1 MFLAPV
7 TNMRPPSDISAP
19 IPVAHV
25 ALEAQPALAPPA
37 PGFTVYWRDDIPVRV
52 VKAFSAETFIS
63 DCARFDE
70 GTAAPVAPLG
80 ERQPASVIICTRDR
94 PDQLARC
101 LVSFE
106 DQTVAPVEVI
116 VVDNASVD
124 DRTRSVALEAGV
136 RYIREDR
143 PGLDIARNAGAA
155 AASCPILVYTDDDTV
170 LHPAWL
176 QRMVAAFDDP
186 AIWAVTGQVLPAE
199 LDTAAQGVFEKAWG
213 GLGKG
218 YERRDYGPAFYEQT
232 RRKGCSAWEIG
243 AGASMAFRREVFDR
257 LGGFDERLDV
267 GAAGCSGDSE
277 YWHRILS
284 AGGVCRY
291 EPSAV
296 VYHYHQRDFEGLARQ
311 LRAYM
316 RGHVAALLVQYERSG
331 EWGNLHRLL
340 LILPRRYARKL
351 RRRLAGV
358 YDSSTCLVGEEIC
371 GMLEGVAYYLASR
384 VKAGWS
390 KAAPS
395 IVR

>member
-1 MFLAPV
+1 MQ
-7 TNMRPPSDISAP
+7 MKPPSDISAP
-19 IPVAHV
+19 IPVLH
-25 ALEAQPALAPPA
+25 LTLDAQPEAPPPA
-37 PGFTVYWRDDIPVRV
+37 PGFSVYWRDDVPVGA
-52 VKAFSAETFIS
+52 VKAFNADVSMADRTPLRETI
-63 DCARFDE
+63 
-70 GTAAPVAPLG
+70 APLYG
-80 ERQPASVIICTRDR
+80 EPLPASVIICTRDR

-101 LVSFE
+101 LLSLKN
-106 DQTVAPVEVI
+106 QTLAPTEII

-136 RYIREDR
+136 RYVREDK
-143 PGLDIARNAGAA
+143 PGLDIARNSGAA
-155 AASCPILVYTDDDTV
+155 AASCPIVVYTDDDTV
-170 LHPAWL
+170 PHPSWL
-176 QRMVAAFDDP
+176 QRMAAAFDEP

-199 LDTAAQGVFEKAWG
+199 LETAAQAVFEKAW

-232 RRKGCSAWEIG
+232 RRRGCPAWGIG

-277 YWHRILS
+277 YWYRILS

-296 VYHYHQRDFEGLARQ
+296 IYHYHRRDFEGLARQ

-331 EWGNLHRLL
+331 ELGNLRRLL
-340 LILPRRYARKL
+340 LILPRVYARKL
-351 RRRLAGV
+351 SRRLAGV
-358 YDSSTCLVGEEIC
+358 HDSSTCLVGEEIR
-371 GMLEGVAYYLASR
+371 GVLEGVAYYLTSR
-384 VKAGWS
+384 VRAGSSS
-390 KAAPS
+390 KAAPP

>member
-1 MFLAPV
+1 
-7 TNMRPPSDISAP
+7 
-19 IPVAHV
+19 
-25 ALEAQPALAPPA
+25 
-37 PGFTVYWRDDIPVRV
+37 
-52 VKAFSAETFIS
+52 
-63 DCARFDE
+63 
-70 GTAAPVAPLG
+70 
-80 ERQPASVIICTRDR
+80 
-94 PDQLARC
+94 
-101 LVSFE
+101 
-106 DQTVAPVEVI
+106 
-116 VVDNASVD
+116 
-124 DRTRSVALEAGV
+124 
-136 RYIREDR
+136 
-143 PGLDIARNAGAA
+143 
-155 AASCPILVYTDDDTV
+155 
-170 LHPAWL
+170 
-176 QRMVAAFDDP
+176 
-186 AIWAVTGQVLPAE
+186 
-199 LDTAAQGVFEKAWG
+199 
-213 GLGKG
+213 
-218 YERRDYGPAFYEQT
+218 
-232 RRKGCSAWEIG
+232 
-243 AGASMAFRREVFDR
+243 MAFRREVFDR

>member
-1 MFLAPV
+1 MK
-7 TNMRPPSDISAP
+7 TPSDISVP
-19 IPVAHV
+19 IPVLDLTLDAQTE
-25 ALEAQPALAPPA
+25 ALPLA
-37 PGFTVYWRDDIPVRV
+37 PGFSIYWRDGVPVGA
-52 VKAFSAETFIS
+52 VKAFNADASVADCTPLRETM
-63 DCARFDE
+63 
-70 GTAAPVAPLG
+70 VPLSG
-80 ERQPASVIICTRDR
+80 EPLPASVIICTRDR

-101 LVSFE
+101 LASFE
-106 DQTVAPVEVI
+106 HQTVAPAEVI

-124 DRTRSVALEAGV
+124 DQTRSVALEADV

-143 PGLDIARNAGAA
+143 PGLDIARNSGAA
-155 AASCPILVYTDDDTV
+155 AASCPILVYVDDDTV

-176 QRMVAAFDDP
+176 QRMVAAFDER

-199 LDTAAQGVFEKAWG
+199 LETAAQAVFEKAWG

-232 RRKGCSAWEIG
+232 RRQGCPAWEIG

-257 LGGFDERLDV
+257 IGGFDERLDV

-277 YWHRILS
+277 YWYRIVC

-296 VYHYHQRDFEGLARQ
+296 LYHYHRRDFEGLARQ

-331 EWGNLHRLL
+331 ELGNVRRLML
-340 LILPRRYARKL
+340 VLPRVYARKL
-351 RRRLAGV
+351 SRRLAGV
-358 YDSSTCLVGEEIC
+358 HDSSNCLVGEEIR
-371 GMLEGVAYYLASR
+371 GVLEGVAYYLTSR
-384 VKAGWS
+384 VRAGSSS
-390 KAAPS
+390 KAAPP